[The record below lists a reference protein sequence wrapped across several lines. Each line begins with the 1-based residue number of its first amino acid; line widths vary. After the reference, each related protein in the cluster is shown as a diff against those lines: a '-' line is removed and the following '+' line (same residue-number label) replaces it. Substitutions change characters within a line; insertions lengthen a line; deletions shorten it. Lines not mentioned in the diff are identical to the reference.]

1 MTVHPEQQQSREG
14 RGKQRFLLVLL
25 HLAFW
30 LVSMGIMYLLYA
42 RILDNASAALFV
54 ILYTLPIYLA
64 AVYFTTGVT
73 IPRAIASRNSGRLL
87 LLLAYTA
94 LGILFLEIV
103 FFLFLVLDVFP
114 LPRLDGYLPPRN
126 AIDIIVISAGVFIVT
141 LMAMVLTLLR
151 YWYAA
156 DRRSQLLRQQQLTAE
171 LAMLRAQVH
180 PHFLFNTLN
189 NLYALTLQKS
199 DRAPEVVLKL
209 SELLD
214 YMLHESQAESI
225 PVEREMQLL
234 EHYLDLE
241 RLRHGSRVR
250 ISCGKDIAHSQQL
263 APLLLLPLVE
273 NSFKHGVSRDSG
285 EAWVDISLR
294 STSSGIEFQIRNS
307 VPAEQGTTPAHIENG
322 SGGIGLRN
330 VRERLQL
337 LYPARHRFHAGLQGE
352 VFDVTLSITPFPQ
365 LPVED

>member
-1 MTVHPEQQQSREG
+1 MTVTPEQQQSRKG
-14 RGKQRFLLVLL
+14 RAKQRLVRVLL

-30 LVSMGIMYLLYA
+30 LVSMSIMFLLYA

-54 ILYTLPIYLA
+54 LLYTLPVYFA
-64 AVYFTTGVT
+64 SVYFTTGVT
-73 IPRAIASRNSGRLL
+73 IPRALLPRRYGRV
-87 LLLAYTA
+87 LLLASYTV
-94 LGILFLEIV
+94 LGVFFFELVLFLI
-103 FFLFLVLDVFP
+103 LVLNT
-114 LPRLDGYLPPRN
+114 LPRPPLEGYVPPRN

-141 LMAMVLTLLR
+141 LMATVLSLLR
-151 YWYAA
+151 HWYAA
-156 DRRSQLLRQQQLTAE
+156 DRRSQQLRQQQLTAE

-214 YMLHESQAESI
+214 YMLHESQAQSI

-250 ISCGKDIAHSQQL
+250 IRCRKDISHSQQL

-285 EAWVDISLR
+285 EAWVDIALR

-307 VPAEQGTTPAHIENG
+307 VPSEPGTTSAHIEKG

-352 VFDVTLSITPFPQ
+352 VFDVTLSITPFAQ
-365 LPVED
+365 FPVEE